1 MDLNKKY
8 IDNNMIIII
17 GISQLV
23 INKITI
29 IVPNIIEN
37 LLPEIN
43 K

>member
-8 IDNNMIIII
+8 TDNKMIIIT
-17 GISQLV
+17 GISQLA

>member
-8 IDNNMIIII
+8 IDSNMIIII